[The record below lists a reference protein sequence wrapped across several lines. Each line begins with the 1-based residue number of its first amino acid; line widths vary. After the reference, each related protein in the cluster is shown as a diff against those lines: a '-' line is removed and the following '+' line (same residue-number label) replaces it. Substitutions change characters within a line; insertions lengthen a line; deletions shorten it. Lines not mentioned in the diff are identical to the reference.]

1 MIFAVE
7 LLLEAFLG
15 YKVFTESDR
24 TKLFMWFMTAMIM
37 LFPGLKLMPGIPAVN
52 WMFPVICLARVIK
65 DGNLKSN
72 WSNFPLKYIYA
83 LILIFHFVQ
92 PVFVQ
97 WQELGST
104 YFYVIQYVMITYFYL
119 FLGFCMAPDYKKL
132 MKYKNWVY
140 ALLIALFVIAVISK
154 LITYNFISSSLS
166 DSNIWTSDR
175 ANTERGF
182 RVTATQ
188 GSPNIFGF
196 ICVFFAIL
204 IMNYR
209 DSFAKKAAFMVIILI
224 NILLCAT
231 RAPMFG
237 LIAALCIYAL
247 FIKTSKVIKT
257 ALITLCA
264 GIFFVNIV
272 GVNDSISQ
280 YVSGVADIIMTGGEN
295 TGGSSVDLRNRQ
307 LAMATAYAV
316 ENPIWGKGHGFCSA
330 IQRENTLLHALYY
343 KNDLAGAE
351 SLLFYTLI
359 DYGFIYTGL
368 VLIYFTVLFYNYFK
382 NYRRNKHIVMIA
394 VPMAVAL
401 LVHLITSRP
410 DNSWQIFMPIMG
422 ACLYMIKKN
431 NRELP
436 RELIYE

>member
-37 LFPGLKLMPGIPAVN
+37 LVPTFKLMPGIPAVN
-52 WMFPVICLARVIK
+52 WIFPVICLARVIK
-65 DGNLKSN
+65 DGNLMSN

-83 LILIFHFVQ
+83 IILIFHFVQ

-132 MKYKNWVY
+132 MKYRNWAYV
-140 ALLIALFVIAVISK
+140 LLIALFVIAVISK
-154 LITYNFISSSLS
+154 LMTFNIITSSLS
-166 DSNIWTSDR
+166 EGRIWSSDR
-175 ANTERGF
+175 AGTERGF

-188 GSPNIFGF
+188 ASPNIFGF

-204 IMNYR
+204 IVNYK
-209 DSFAKKAAFMVIILI
+209 DSLVKKAISMVIILI

-237 LIAALCIYAL
+237 LIAALCVYAL
-247 FIKTSKVIKT
+247 FIKTSKVFKSL
-257 ALITLCA
+257 ALVLCSMV
-264 GIFFVNIV
+264 IFVNMV
-272 GVNDSISQ
+272 GVNDTINQ
-280 YVSGVADIIMTGGEN
+280 YINGITDIIMTGGEN
-295 TGGSSVDLRNRQ
+295 TSGSSIDLRSRQ
-307 LAMATAYAV
+307 LAVATAYAAD
-316 ENPIWGKGHGFCSA
+316 NPIWGKGQGFCSA
-330 IQRENTLLHALYY
+330 IQEKNTRLHSLYY
-343 KNDLAGAE
+343 KDDLAGAE

-368 VLIYFTVLFYNYFK
+368 VLIYFIVLFYNYFK